1 MRKILLV
8 ALLFCPALAQG
19 QYEDFFK
26 NFPDGQDIWLY
37 NLTEV
42 DGFFESYY
50 EETGYTNWRR
60 NIKASGLS
68 SLGHY
73 NPIGVPRFIGTGGVW
88 GVVYKGDLPAQWDTY
103 SNQTERLLLIG
114 VETRPNFAVT
124 TSDLLHIMTYTITYQ
139 TRTPGGAWSA
149 EAAYERVTVDYYE
162 TGVETWRWIYDSGW
176 DIWDMRRHTFFD
188 RYDAD
193 ELTNA
198 AQGIEIY
205 VPDDGLEYRFRI
217 MVNYENTFSPPDHSQ
232 DDPVSGY
239 IEVLLGN
246 APTPTPTPTNTPV
259 PPTPTKT
266 PIPPTPTFTPV
277 PPTSTPV
284 PPTATKTPVPPTATK
299 TPVPPTN
306 TPTPTRTNTPGGP
319 TNTPKPTDTPVPPTA
334 TYTVGPSP
342 TATPVPPT
350 FTPTDTPVPP
360 TDTPVPPTNTPV
372 PPTATD
378 TPVPPTST
386 ATPVPPTFTPT
397 VTFTFTPT
405 RTPAPASISL
415 VFDIYDDATSIAGR
429 FNPLFVVD
437 GETDNPLGF
446 SRLTAGDF
454 GFYTLGTKYGAY
466 STDVRQTDE
475 PYWYMYIDINGS
487 KVSMPDGLLQGNLRL
502 IGIAGG
508 NNPNHIYNV
517 SYPIGSTDFDDLN
530 NYILNRNNWTWS
542 FAVQIDPSI
551 ITVDLDGN
559 PIDYVCFAYTATH
572 MNGVEINGGL
582 GETYYSDII
591 RLDYIEPTPTPT
603 HTPTHTPT
611 PTPTFTPTHTPTA
624 TNTPVPP
631 TATPT
636 FTPTHTPTATPTF
649 TPTHTPTATP
659 TATPTFTPASIGL
672 YMKQGDE
679 LIYLIKD

>member
-1 MRKILLV
+1 MRLILLV
-8 ALLFCPALAQG
+8 VLLFCPALAQG
-19 QYEDFFK
+19 QYQDFFK
-26 NFPDGQDIWLY
+26 NFPDGHDIWLY

-50 EETGYTNWRR
+50 QEPGYMGWRR

-124 TSDLLHIMTYTITYQ
+124 TLDLLHTMTYFITYQ

-149 EAAYERVTVDYYE
+149 EANYERVIVDYYE
-162 TGVETWRWIYDSGW
+162 TGVETWRYIYDGGW
-176 DIWDMRRHTFFD
+176 DIWDMRRHTFFN

-205 VPDDGLEYRFRI
+205 VPEDGLEYRFRI
-217 MVNYENTFSPPDHSQ
+217 TVDYTNSFSPPDHSQ

-239 IEVLLGN
+239 IEVLLGT
-246 APTPTPTPTNTPV
+246 APTPTPTATNTPV

-266 PIPPTPTFTPV
+266 PVPPTPTFTPV
-277 PPTSTPV
+277 PPTSTPI
-284 PPTATKTPVPPTATK
+284 PPTATR
-299 TPVPPTN
+299 
-306 TPTPTRTNTPGGP
+306 TPTRTNTP
-319 TNTPKPTDTPVPPTA
+319 TPITPTA

-350 FTPTDTPVPP
+350 FTPTHTPKATPTFTP
-360 TDTPVPPTNTPV
+360 THTPTATDTPVPPTNTP
-372 PPTATD
+372 
-378 TPVPPTST
+378 TPVPPTN
-386 ATPVPPTFTPT
+386 TPT

-415 VFDIYDDATSIAGR
+415 VFEIYDDVTWSGGR
-429 FNPLFVVD
+429 FDPLFVVD
-437 GETDNPLGF
+437 GETYNPLGF
-446 SRLTAGDF
+446 SRFTAKSFSG
-454 GFYTLGTKYGAY
+454 YTIGTKYGAY

-475 PYWYMYIDINGS
+475 PYWYMYIDIIGS
-487 KVSMPDGLLQGNLRL
+487 KVSVPDGLLQGNLRL
-502 IGIAGG
+502 IGISGG
-508 NNPNHIYNV
+508 NNPNHIDNV
-517 SYPIGSTDFDDLN
+517 SYLIGSTDFDDLN
-530 NYILNRNNWTWS
+530 NYIFKDNWTWS

-551 ITVDLDGN
+551 ITVDRAGN
-559 PIDYVCFAYTATH
+559 PIEYVCFAYTATH
-572 MNGVEINGGL
+572 MAGVEISGSLGG
-582 GETYYSDII
+582 TYYSDII
-591 RLDYIEPTPTPT
+591 RLEYIEPTPTPT
-603 HTPTHTPT
+603 FTRTPRPT
-611 PTPTFTPTHTPTA
+611 R
-624 TNTPVPP
+624 
-631 TATPT
+631 
-636 FTPTHTPTATPTF
+636 TPTATPT
-649 TPTHTPTATP
+649 H
-659 TATPTFTPASIGL
+659 TPTFTPASIGL
-672 YMKQGDE
+672 YIKQGDE

>member
-1 MRKILLV
+1 MRLILLV
-8 ALLFCPALAQG
+8 VLLFCPALVQG
-19 QYEDFFK
+19 QYADFFK

-50 EETGYTNWRR
+50 EESGYTGWRR

-68 SLGHY
+68 SLEHY

-114 VETRPNFAVT
+114 VETRPNFAAIT
-124 TSDLLHIMTYTITYQ
+124 LDLMHTMNYIITYQ

-149 EAAYERVTVDYYE
+149 EANYERVAVDYYE
-162 TGVETWRWIYDSGW
+162 TGVETWRYIYDGGW
-176 DIWDMRRHTFFD
+176 DIWDMRRHTFFN

-205 VPDDGLEYRFRI
+205 VPEDGLEYRFRI
-217 MVNYENTFSPPDHSQ
+217 TVDYHDSFSPSAHSQ

-239 IEVLLGN
+239 IEVLLGS
-246 APTPTPTPTNTPV
+246 TPTPTPTATNTPV
-259 PPTPTKT
+259 SPTP
-266 PIPPTPTFTPV
+266 
-277 PPTSTPV
+277 
-284 PPTATKTPVPPTATK
+284 TK

-306 TPTPTRTNTPGGP
+306 TPTPTP
-319 TNTPKPTDTPVPPTA
+319 TATDTPVTPTA

-350 FTPTDTPVPP
+350 FTPTHTPKATPTFTPTHTPTATDTPVPP
-360 TDTPVPPTNTPV
+360 TPTKTPVPPTATPTFTPVPTATPTFTPTATDTPVPPTNTP
-372 PPTATD
+372 
-378 TPVPPTST
+378 TPVPPTN
-386 ATPVPPTFTPT
+386 TPT

-415 VFDIYDDATSIAGR
+415 VFEIYDDVTWTGGR
-429 FNPLFVVD
+429 FDPLFVVD
-437 GETDNPLGF
+437 GETYNPLGF
-446 SRLTAGDF
+446 SRFTAKSFSG
-454 GFYTLGTKYGAY
+454 YTIGTKYGAY

-475 PYWYMYIDINGS
+475 PYWYMYIDIIGS

-502 IGIAGG
+502 ICISGG
-508 NNPNHIYNV
+508 NNPNHIDNV
-517 SYPIGSTDFDDLN
+517 SYPIGSTDFDDLS
-530 NYILNRNNWTWS
+530 NYIFNNNWTWS

-551 ITVDLDGN
+551 ITVDRVGN
-559 PIDYVCFAYTATH
+559 PIEYVCFAYTATH
-572 MNGVEINGGL
+572 MAGVEINGGL

-591 RLDYIEPTPTPT
+591 RLEYIE
-603 HTPTHTPT
+603 PT
-611 PTPTFTPTHTPTA
+611 PTPTFTPT
-624 TNTPVPP
+624 
-631 TATPT
+631 ATPT
-636 FTPTHTPTATPTF
+636 RTPTY
-649 TPTHTPTATP
+649 TP

-672 YMKQGDE
+672 YIKQGDE